1 MLHARFRTVRQ
12 PACPKFGPHSVSA
25 VQPSLLWRPVWRR
38 LATSSLC
45 IASVTVLA
53 LSVDCSTA
61 RTESARRAP
70 VVASNR
76 YVDFVAEA
84 SQRFGVPASWLRAVI
99 QVESAGNPKAVSPK
113 GAMGLMQLM
122 PDTWS
127 ALRIHY
133 HLGNDPFDPHD
144 NILGGAAYLR
154 ELFDR
159 FGASGFLAAYNAG
172 PKRFE
177 DYRAGLRPLRDET
190 KRYLSILAQ
199 MLPDLQIGV
208 APSATG
214 VAANWRVSGLFA
226 ESPPSHS
233 PSNNVPNAPASQSAA
248 TSQAFALGPQSN
260 GLFVPVRLPD
270 QR

>member
-1 MLHARFRTVRQ
+1 MPHARFRTVHQ
-12 PACPKFGPHSVSA
+12 PASPKFGPHSVSA
-25 VQPSLLWRPVWRR
+25 VQPSVLWHPVWRR
-38 LATSSLC
+38 LAISSLC
-45 IASVTVLA
+45 IASMTVLA
-53 LSVDCSTA
+53 LSVQYGTA
-61 RTESARRAP
+61 HAEPARGMAAVGP
-70 VVASNR
+70 NLYA
-76 YVDFVAEA
+76 DFMAEA
-84 SQRFGVPASWLRAVI
+84 SQRSGVPASWLSAVM

-127 ALRIHY
+127 ALRVQY
-133 HLGNDPFDPHD
+133 HLGNNPFDPHD

-190 KRYLSILAQ
+190 KRYLSTLGR
-199 MLPDLQIGV
+199 MLPELQIGI
-208 APSATG
+208 APPAVG
-214 VAANWRVSGLFA
+214 VAANWRVSGLFTA
-226 ESPPSHS
+226 TVATPST
-233 PSNNVPNAPASQSAA
+233 SNTAADTPAPENATAA
-248 TSQAFALGPQSN
+248 HAFALGPQSN
-260 GLFVPVRLPD
+260 GLFVPVRMRD